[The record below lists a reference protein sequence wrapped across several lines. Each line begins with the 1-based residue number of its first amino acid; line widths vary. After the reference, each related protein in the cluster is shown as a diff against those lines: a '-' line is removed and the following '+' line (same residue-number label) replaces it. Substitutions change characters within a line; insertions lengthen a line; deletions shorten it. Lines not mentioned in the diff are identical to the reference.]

1 MSVKMARGTDPVAKA
16 VIIGEAKDLLQSYV
30 KKWPR
35 GLSPWPEGKA
45 EKMRTYREEYEYWL
59 ASDSVDAA
67 TKEELRALEGNDA
80 EIEGRFKAMLSFGT
94 AGLRGI
100 MGAGI
105 GMMNIYTVRYATQG
119 FANLIIEKGGQ
130 IGGDS
135 PEGNGVAIAHDSRN
149 NSRLFAEE
157 AAAVLAANGIK
168 SYIFDDMRPTPELSF
183 AVRETGSIAGIN
195 ITASHNPKEYN
206 GYKAYWADGAQL
218 GPEHADVVSAEIAKI
233 DIFED
238 VKTMDYE
245 EAVRKGLVEIL
256 GDEMDQTY
264 IARVMETSIT
274 HKYIDQVAKDM
285 KIVFTPFHGAG
296 YKLVPEIL
304 RRQGYGAIIPV
315 KEQMVP
321 DGDFPTV
328 KSPNPENTEG
338 FALAIEYAK
347 KNGAELVIGVDPDSD
362 RCGAVVKSGDE
373 YKVLSGNQIAC
384 LMMDY
389 IFTVRKE
396 LGTMPEKAFACKSI
410 VSTVMANRICEMN
423 GVKLYEVLTGF
434 KFIGEKIKEH
444 EENGDETFV
453 FGFEESIGFL
463 GGSYARDKDAVFAAM
478 MMAEVGCWYKSK
490 GMSVYD
496 GLQALYNKYGYYIEN
511 TESKVFEGYDS
522 AERREAVMSGIRKNP
537 PAEIGLKVAGLKD
550 YLTDIPGFTKSNV
563 LFYDLEDGCAV
574 AVRPSGTE
582 PKIKTY
588 VMAQGATAEEAE
600 ERRKAI
606 RESVDALLE
615 A

>member
-1 MSVKMARGTDPVAKA
+1 
-16 VIIGEAKDLLQSYV
+16 
-30 KKWPR
+30 
-35 GLSPWPEGKA
+35 
-45 EKMRTYREEYEYWL
+45 MRNCREEYEYWL
-59 ASDSVDAA
+59 ASDAVDEK
-67 TKEELRALEGNDA
+67 TKEELRALEGNES

-105 GMMNIYTVRYATQG
+105 GNMNVYTVRYATQG

-135 PEGNGVAIAHDSRN
+135 DEGNGVAVAHDSRL
-149 NSRLFAEE
+149 NSRLFAKE
-157 AAAVLAANGIK
+157 AASVLAANGIK
-168 SYIFDDMRPTPELSF
+168 VYIFDDMRPTPELSF

-238 VKTMDYE
+238 VKTMDFD
-245 EAVRKGLVEIL
+245 EALAKGLIEML
-256 GDEMDQTY
+256 GSEMDETY
-264 IARVMETSIT
+264 ISRVMETSIT
-274 HKYIDQVAKDM
+274 HKFIDQVAKDM

-304 RRQGYGAIIPV
+304 RRQGYGAVIPV
-315 KEQMVP
+315 EEQMIP
-321 DGDFPTV
+321 DGNFPTV

-362 RCGAVVKSGDE
+362 RCGAVVKNGDE

-384 LMMDY
+384 LMLDY
-389 IFTVRKE
+389 IITERKE
-396 LGTMPEKAFACKSI
+396 LGIMPPKPFACKSI
-410 VSTVMANRICEMN
+410 VSTIMANRICEEN
-423 GVKLYEVLTGF
+423 DVEIVEVLTGF
-434 KFIGEKIKEH
+434 KFIGEKIKELD
-444 EENGDETFV
+444 ENGDYNFI

-478 MMAEVGCWYKSK
+478 MLAEVGCYYRAK
-490 GMSVYD
+490 GMSVYE
-496 GLQALYNKYGYYIEN
+496 GLQALYEKYGYFIED
-511 TESKVFEGYDS
+511 TQSKMFEGYDS
-522 AERREAVMSGIRKNP
+522 AERREAVMSRIRSNP
-537 PAEIGLKVAGLKD
+537 PAEIGLKVEGLRD
-550 YLTDIPGFTKSNV
+550 YMTDIPGFTKSNV
-563 LFYDLEDGCAV
+563 LFYYLEDGCAV

-588 VMAQGATAEEAE
+588 VMVRGETADAADA
-600 ERRKAI
+600 RKKAI
-606 RESVDALLE
+606 REAMDALLE

>member
-1 MSVKMARGTDPVAKA
+1 
-16 VIIGEAKDLLQSYV
+16 
-30 KKWPR
+30 
-35 GLSPWPEGKA
+35 
-45 EKMRTYREEYEYWL
+45 MRTYREEYEYWL
-59 ASDSVDAA
+59 ASDVVDEK
-67 TKEELRALEGNDA
+67 TKEELRAIADNET
-80 EIEGRFKAMLSFGT
+80 EIEGRFKAMLTFGT

-105 GMMNIYTVRYATQG
+105 GCMNVYTVRYATQG
-119 FANLIIEKGGQ
+119 LANLVIAKGGQ

-135 PEGNGVAIAHDSRN
+135 AEGNGVAIAHDSRL

-157 AAAVLAANGIK
+157 AASVLAANGIK
-168 SYIFDDMRPTPELSF
+168 VYIFDDMRPTPELSF
-183 AVRETGSIAGIN
+183 AVRETHSLAGIN

-218 GPEHADVVSAEIAKI
+218 GPEHADIVSAEIAKV
-233 DIFED
+233 DIFKD
-238 VKTMDYE
+238 VKTTDYDK
-245 EAVRKGLVEIL
+245 AVADGIIEIL
-256 GDEMDQTY
+256 GDEMDETY
-264 IARVMETSIT
+264 IARVMETSVT
-274 HKYIDQVAKDM
+274 RKYIDQVAKEM

-315 KEQMVP
+315 EEQMVP
-321 DGDFPTV
+321 DGNFPTV

-347 KNGAELVIGVDPDSD
+347 RYDAELVIGVDPDSD
-362 RCGAVVKSGDE
+362 RCGAVVKAADG
-373 YKVLSGNQIAC
+373 YKILTGNQEAC

-396 LGTMPEKAFACKSI
+396 LGTMPVNPFVCKSI
-410 VSTVMANRICEMN
+410 VSTVMADRIAAYN
-423 GVKLYEVLTGF
+423 DVKMYSVLTGF

-444 EENGDETFV
+444 EENGDENFV
-453 FGFEESIGFL
+453 FGFEESLGFL
-463 GGSYARDKDAVFAAM
+463 GGSYARDKDAVYAAM
-478 MMAEVGCWYKSK
+478 MMAEMACWYKAK

-496 GLQALYNKYGYYIEN
+496 GLAALYEKYGYFIEN
-511 TESKVFEGYDS
+511 TESTVFAGFDS
-522 AERREAVMSGIRKNP
+522 AERREAVMARIRENAP
-537 PAEIGLKVAGLKD
+537 EEIGLKVESVTD
-550 YLTDIPGFTKSNV
+550 YLDDIPGFTKSNV
-563 LFYDLEDGCAV
+563 LFYNLADGCAV

-600 ERRKAI
+600 KNRKAV
-606 RESVDALLE
+606 REAVDVLLS
-615 A
+615 

>member
-1 MSVKMARGTDPVAKA
+1 
-16 VIIGEAKDLLQSYV
+16 
-30 KKWPR
+30 
-35 GLSPWPEGKA
+35 
-45 EKMRTYREEYEYWL
+45 MRNYREEYEYWL
-59 ASDSVDAA
+59 SSDAVDEK
-67 TKEELRALEGNDA
+67 TKEELRALEGNET
-80 EIEGRFKAMLSFGT
+80 EIEGRFKAMLTFGT

-105 GMMNIYTVRYATQG
+105 GCMNVYTVRYATQG
-119 FANLIIEKGGQ
+119 LANLVIAEGGQ
-130 IGGDS
+130 IGGGS
-135 PEGNGVAIAHDSRN
+135 KEGNGVAIAHDSRL

-157 AAAVLAANGIK
+157 AASVLAANGIK
-168 SYIFDDMRPTPELSF
+168 VYIFDDMRPTPELSF

-218 GPEHADVVSAEIAKI
+218 GPEHADVVSAEIAKV
-233 DIFED
+233 DIFRD
-238 VKTMDYE
+238 VKTTDYDK
-245 EAVRKGLVEIL
+245 AVADGIIEIL
-256 GDEMDQTY
+256 GDEMDETY
-264 IARVMETSIT
+264 MARVMETSVT
-274 HKYIDQVAKDM
+274 RRYIDQAAKDM

-315 KEQMVP
+315 EEQMIP
-321 DGDFPTV
+321 DGNFPTV

-362 RCGAVVKSGDE
+362 RCGAVVKAGDD
-373 YKVLSGNQIAC
+373 YKILTGNQEAC

-396 LGTMPEKAFACKSI
+396 LGTMPENPFVCKSI
-410 VSTVMANRICEMN
+410 VSTVMADKIAAYNN
-423 GVKLYEVLTGF
+423 VKMYNVLTGF

-444 EENGDETFV
+444 EENGNENFV

-463 GGSYARDKDAVFAAM
+463 GGSYARDKDAVYAAM
-478 MMAEVGCWYKSK
+478 MMAEMACYYKAR

-496 GLQALYNKYGYYIEN
+496 GLIALYEKYGWFIEN
-511 TESKVFEGYDS
+511 TESTVFAGFDS
-522 AERREAVMSGIRKNP
+522 AERREAVMSRIRENAP
-537 PAEIGLKVAGLKD
+537 EEIGLRVESVTD
-550 YLTDIPGFTKSNV
+550 YLGDVPGFTKSNV
-563 LFYDLEDGCAV
+563 LFYNLADGCAV

-588 VMAQGATAEEAE
+588 VMVQGGSAEEAE
-600 ERRKAI
+600 ANRKAV
-606 RESVDALLE
+606 REAVDELLS
-615 A
+615 

>member
-1 MSVKMARGTDPVAKA
+1 
-16 VIIGEAKDLLQSYV
+16 
-30 KKWPR
+30 
-35 GLSPWPEGKA
+35 
-45 EKMRTYREEYEYWL
+45 MRTYREEYEYWL
-59 ASDSVDAA
+59 SSDVVDEK
-67 TKEELRALEGNDA
+67 TKEELRALEGNDT
-80 EIEGRFKAMLSFGT
+80 EIEGRFKAMLTFGT

-105 GMMNIYTVRYATQG
+105 GNMNVYTVRYATQG
-119 FANLIIEKGGQ
+119 LANLIIANGGQ

-168 SYIFDDMRPTPELSF
+168 VYIFDDMRPTPELSF

-218 GPEHADVVSAEIAKI
+218 GPEHADVVSAEIAKV
-233 DIFED
+233 DIFKD
-238 VKTMDYE
+238 VKTMDYD
-245 EAVRKGLVEIL
+245 AALAKGLIEIL
-256 GDEMDQTY
+256 GDEMDEIY
-264 IARVMETSIT
+264 IGKVMETSIT

-315 KEQMVP
+315 EEQMVP
-321 DGDFPTV
+321 DGNFPTV

-347 KNGAELVIGVDPDSD
+347 KYDAELVIGVDPDSD
-362 RCGAVVKSGDE
+362 RCGAVVKAKDG
-373 YKVLSGNQIAC
+373 YKILSGNQEAC
-384 LMMDY
+384 LMLDY

-396 LGTMPEKAFACKSI
+396 LGTMPEKPFVCKSI
-410 VSTVMANRICEMN
+410 VSTVMADKIAADN
-423 GVKLYEVLTGF
+423 GVKMYDVLTGF
-434 KFIGEKIKEH
+434 KFIGEKIKDLD
-444 EENGDETFV
+444 ENGDENFL

-463 GGSYARDKDAVFAAM
+463 GGSYARDKDAVYAAM
-478 MMAEVGCWYKSK
+478 MMAEVGCYYKAK

-496 GLQALYNKYGYYIEN
+496 GLMALYEKYGYFVEN
-511 TESKVFEGYDS
+511 TESTVFAGFDS
-522 AERREAVMSGIRKNP
+522 AERREAVMAGIRENAP
-537 PAEIGLKVAGLKD
+537 SEIGLKVEGVTD
-550 YLTDIPGFTKSNV
+550 YLGDVPGFTKSNV
-563 LFYDLEDGCAV
+563 LFYRLADGCAV

-588 VMAQGATAEEAE
+588 VMAQGATADEAE
-600 ERRKAI
+600 KNRKAI
-606 RESVDALLE
+606 REAVDALLS
-615 A
+615 

>member
-1 MSVKMARGTDPVAKA
+1 
-16 VIIGEAKDLLQSYV
+16 
-30 KKWPR
+30 
-35 GLSPWPEGKA
+35 
-45 EKMRTYREEYEYWL
+45 MRTYREEYEYWL
-59 ASDSVDAA
+59 ASDVVDEK
-67 TKEELRALEGNDA
+67 TKEELRALEGKEE
-80 EIEGRFKAMLSFGT
+80 EIEGRFKAMLTFGT

-105 GMMNIYTVRYATQG
+105 GCMNVYTVRYATQG
-119 FANLIIEKGGQ
+119 LANLVIANGGQ

-135 PEGNGVAIAHDSRN
+135 KEGNGVAIAHDSRL

-157 AAAVLAANGIK
+157 AASVLAANGIK
-168 SYIFDDMRPTPELSF
+168 VYIFDDMRPTPELSF
-183 AVRETGSIAGIN
+183 AVRETKSIAGIN

-218 GPEHADVVSAEIAKI
+218 GPEHADIVSAEIAKV
-233 DIFED
+233 DIFKD
-238 VKTMDYE
+238 VKTTDYKK
-245 EAVRKGLVEIL
+245 AVEDGIIEIL
-256 GDEMDQTY
+256 GDEMDEVY
-264 IARVMETSIT
+264 ISRVMETSVT
-274 HKYIDQVAKDM
+274 RKYIDQVAKEM

-315 KEQMVP
+315 EEQMIP
-321 DGDFPTV
+321 DGNFPTV

-362 RCGAVVKSGDE
+362 RCGAVVKAGDD
-373 YKVLSGNQIAC
+373 YKILTGNQEAC

-396 LGTMPEKAFACKSI
+396 LGTMPKNPFVCKSI
-410 VSTVMANRICEMN
+410 VSTVMANKIADYN
-423 GVKLYEVLTGF
+423 NVKMYEVLTGF

-444 EENGDETFV
+444 EENGDENFV

-463 GGSYARDKDAVFAAM
+463 GGSYARDKDAVYAAM
-478 MMAEVGCWYKSK
+478 MMAEMACWYKAR

-496 GLQALYNKYGYYIEN
+496 GLIALYEKYGWFIEN
-511 TESKVFEGYDS
+511 TESTVFAGFDS
-522 AERREAVMSGIRKNP
+522 AEKREAVMARIRENAP
-537 PAEIGLKVAGLKD
+537 EEIGLKVESVTD
-550 YLTDIPGFTKSNV
+550 YLGDVPGFTKSNV
-563 LFYDLEDGCAV
+563 LFYNLADGCAV

-588 VMAQGATAEEAE
+588 VMVKGDTPEKAEEN
-600 ERRKAI
+600 RKAV
-606 RESVDALLE
+606 RDAVDALLS
-615 A
+615 

>member
-1 MSVKMARGTDPVAKA
+1 
-16 VIIGEAKDLLQSYV
+16 
-30 KKWPR
+30 
-35 GLSPWPEGKA
+35 
-45 EKMRTYREEYEYWL
+45 MRTYREEYEYWL
-59 ASDSVDAA
+59 ASDAVDAK
-67 TKEELRALEGNDA
+67 TKEELRALEGNDQ
-80 EIEGRFKAMLSFGT
+80 EIEGRFKAMLTFGT

-100 MGAGI
+100 MGPGI
-105 GMMNIYTVRYATQG
+105 GCMNVYTVRYATQG
-119 FANLIIEKGGQ
+119 LANLVIANGGQ

-135 PEGNGVAIAHDSRN
+135 KEGNGVAIAHDSRL

-157 AAAVLAANGIK
+157 AASVLAANGIK
-168 SYIFDDMRPTPELSF
+168 VYIFDDMRPTPELSF

-218 GPEHADVVSAEIAKI
+218 GPEHADIVSAEIAKV
-233 DIFED
+233 DIFKD
-238 VKTMDYE
+238 VKTTDYKK
-245 EAVRKGLVEIL
+245 AVEDGIIEIL
-256 GDEMDQTY
+256 GEEMDEVY
-264 IARVMETSIT
+264 ISRVMETSVT
-274 HKYIDQVAKDM
+274 RKYIDKVAKEM

-315 KEQMVP
+315 EEQMIP
-321 DGDFPTV
+321 DGNFPTV

-347 KNGAELVIGVDPDSD
+347 KYGAELVIGVDPDSD
-362 RCGAVVKSGDE
+362 RCGAVVKAGDD
-373 YKVLSGNQIAC
+373 YKILTGNQEAC

-396 LGTMPEKAFACKSI
+396 LGTMPKNPFVCKSI
-410 VSTVMANRICEMN
+410 VSTVMADKIAAYNN
-423 GVKLYEVLTGF
+423 VKMYSVLTGF

-444 EENGDETFV
+444 EENGDENFV

-463 GGSYARDKDAVFAAM
+463 GGSYARDKDAVYAAM
-478 MMAEVGCWYKSK
+478 MMAEMACYYKAQ

-496 GLQALYNKYGYYIEN
+496 GLVALYEKYGYFIEN
-511 TESKVFEGYDS
+511 TESTVFAGFDS
-522 AERREAVMSGIRKNP
+522 AERREAVMSSIRKDAP
-537 PAEIGLKVAGLKD
+537 KEIGLKVESVTD
-550 YLTDIPGFTKSNV
+550 YLDDIPGFTKSNV
-563 LFYDLEDGCAV
+563 LFYNLEDGCAV

-588 VMAQGATAEEAE
+588 VMAQGATEEEAE
-600 ERRKAI
+600 KNRKAV
-606 RESVDALLE
+606 REAIDALLS
-615 A
+615 

>member
-1 MSVKMARGTDPVAKA
+1 
-16 VIIGEAKDLLQSYV
+16 
-30 KKWPR
+30 
-35 GLSPWPEGKA
+35 
-45 EKMRTYREEYEYWL
+45 MRTYMEEYKYWL
-59 ASDSVDAA
+59 ESEAVDEE
-67 TKEELRALEGNDA
+67 TKAELRSIEGNEA

-94 AGLRGI
+94 AGLRGT
-100 MGAGI
+100 MKAGI
-105 GMMNIYTVRYATQG
+105 GNMNVYTVRYATQG
-119 FANLIIEKGGQ
+119 LANLIIEKGGQ

-149 NSRLFAEE
+149 NSRLYAEE
-157 AAAVLAANGIK
+157 SARVLAANGIK
-168 SYIFDDMRPTPELSF
+168 VYLFDDMRPTPELSF

-233 DIFED
+233 DIFRD
-238 VKTMDYE
+238 VKLMDYDKAME
-245 EAVRKGLVEIL
+245 EGLIEIL
-256 GDEMDQTY
+256 GDAMDETY
-264 IARVMETSIT
+264 IGRVMETSIT
-274 HKYIDQVAKDM
+274 RKYIEQVGPEM

-315 KEQMVP
+315 EEQMIP
-321 DGDFPTV
+321 DGNFPTV

-338 FALAIEYAK
+338 FALAIEYAR

-362 RCGAVVKSGDE
+362 RCGAVVRDGDD

-384 LMMDY
+384 LMLDY
-389 IFTVRKE
+389 IITMRKE
-396 LGTMPEKAFACKSI
+396 LGTMPEKPFACKSI

-423 GVKLYEVLTGF
+423 GVKMYEVLTGF
-434 KFIGEKIKEH
+434 KFIGEKIKQYDEG
-444 EENGDETFV
+444 GDEHFI

-463 GGSYARDKDAVFAAM
+463 GGTYARDKDAVFAAM
-478 MMAEVGCWYKSK
+478 MMAEVGCYYKAK
-490 GMSVYD
+490 GMSVYE
-496 GLQALYNKYGYYIEN
+496 GLQALYKKYGYYIEN
-511 TESKVFEGYDS
+511 TESAVFSGYD
-522 AERREAVMSGIRKNP
+522 AQDKMKAIMSSIRADQP
-537 PAEIGLKVAGLKD
+537 EVIGLPVEDLTD
-550 YLTDIPGFTKSNV
+550 YLTDVPGFTKSNV
-563 LFYDLEDGCAV
+563 LFYDLADGCAV

-582 PKIKTY
+582 PKVKTY
-588 VMAQGATAEEAE
+588 VMAKGDTAEQAE

-606 RESVDALLE
+606 REAVDKLLG

>member
-1 MSVKMARGTDPVAKA
+1 
-16 VIIGEAKDLLQSYV
+16 
-30 KKWPR
+30 
-35 GLSPWPEGKA
+35 
-45 EKMRTYREEYEYWL
+45 MRTYMEEYKYWL
-59 ASDSVDAA
+59 ESEAVDEE
-67 TKEELRALEGNDA
+67 TKAELRSIEGNEA

-94 AGLRGI
+94 AGLRGT
-100 MGAGI
+100 MKAGI
-105 GMMNIYTVRYATQG
+105 GNMNVYTVRYATQG
-119 FANLIIEKGGQ
+119 LANLIIEKGGQ

-149 NSRLFAEE
+149 NSRLYAEE
-157 AAAVLAANGIK
+157 SARVLAANGIK
-168 SYIFDDMRPTPELSF
+168 VYLFDDMRPTPELSF

-233 DIFED
+233 DIFRD
-238 VKTMDYE
+238 VKLMDYDKAME
-245 EAVRKGLVEIL
+245 EGLIEIL
-256 GDEMDQTY
+256 GDAMDETY
-264 IARVMETSIT
+264 IGKVMETSIT
-274 HKYIDQVAKDM
+274 RKYIEQVGPEM

-315 KEQMVP
+315 EEQMIP
-321 DGDFPTV
+321 DGNFPTV

-338 FALAIEYAK
+338 FALAIEYAR

-362 RCGAVVKSGDE
+362 RCGAVVRDGDD

-384 LMMDY
+384 LMLDY
-389 IFTVRKE
+389 IITMRKE
-396 LGTMPEKAFACKSI
+396 LGTMPEKPFACKSI

-423 GVKLYEVLTGF
+423 GVKMYEVLTGF
-434 KFIGEKIKEH
+434 KFIGEKIKQYDEG
-444 EENGDETFV
+444 GDEHFI

-463 GGSYARDKDAVFAAM
+463 GGTYARDKDAVFAAM
-478 MMAEVGCWYKSK
+478 MMAEVGCYYKAK
-490 GMSVYD
+490 GMSVYE
-496 GLQALYNKYGYYIEN
+496 GLQALYKKYGYYIEN
-511 TESKVFEGYDS
+511 TESAVFSGYD
-522 AERREAVMSGIRKNP
+522 AQDKMKAIMSSIRADQP
-537 PAEIGLKVAGLKD
+537 EVIGLPVEDLTD
-550 YLTDIPGFTKSNV
+550 YLTDVPGFTKSNV
-563 LFYDLEDGCAV
+563 LFYDLADGCAV

-582 PKIKTY
+582 PKVKTY
-588 VMAQGATAEEAE
+588 VMAKGDTAEQAE

-606 RESVDALLE
+606 REAVDKLLG

>member
-1 MSVKMARGTDPVAKA
+1 
-16 VIIGEAKDLLQSYV
+16 
-30 KKWPR
+30 
-35 GLSPWPEGKA
+35 
-45 EKMRTYREEYEYWL
+45 MRNYREEYEYWL
-59 ASDSVDAA
+59 ASDTVDTQ
-67 TKEELRALEGNDA
+67 TKEELKAMEGNDK
-80 EIEGRFKAMLSFGT
+80 EIEGRFKAMLTFGT

-105 GMMNIYTVRYATQG
+105 GCMNVYTVRYATQG
-119 FANLIIEKGGQ
+119 LANLVIEKGGQ

-135 PEGNGVAIAHDSRN
+135 TEGNGVAIAHDSRN

-168 SYIFDDMRPTPELSF
+168 VYIFDDMRPTPELSF

-233 DIFED
+233 DIFKD
-238 VKTMDYE
+238 VKTTDYDK
-245 EAVRKGLVEIL
+245 AVADGIIEIL
-256 GDEMDQTY
+256 GDEMDEVY
-264 IARVMETSIT
+264 IGKVMETSIT
-274 HKYIDQVAKDM
+274 RKYIDQVAKEM

-304 RRQGYGAIIPV
+304 KRQGYGAIIPV
-315 KEQMVP
+315 EEQMVP
-321 DGDFPTV
+321 DGNFPTV

-347 KNGAELVIGVDPDSD
+347 KNDAELVIGVDPDSD
-362 RCGAVVKSGDE
+362 RCGAVVKAGDD
-373 YKVLSGNQIAC
+373 YKILTGNQEAC

-396 LGTMPEKAFACKSI
+396 LGMMPEKPFVCKSI
-410 VSTVMANRICEMN
+410 VSTVMADKIAADN
-423 GVKLYEVLTGF
+423 GVKMYDVLTGF
-434 KFIGEKIKEH
+434 KFIGEKIKDLD
-444 EENGDETFV
+444 ENGDEHFL

-463 GGSYARDKDAVFAAM
+463 GGSYARDKDAVYAAM
-478 MMAEVGCWYKSK
+478 MMAEMACYYKAQ

-496 GLQALYNKYGYYIEN
+496 GLMALYEKYGYFVEN
-511 TESKVFEGYDS
+511 TESTVFEGFDS
-522 AERREAVMSGIRKNP
+522 AEKREAVMSSIRENAP
-537 PAEIGLKVAGLKD
+537 EEIGLKVVKVTD
-550 YLTDIPGFTKSNV
+550 YLGDVPGFTKSNV

-582 PKIKTY
+582 PKVKTY
-588 VMAQGATAEEAE
+588 VMAQGATAEKAE
-600 ERRKAI
+600 ENRKAI
-606 RESVDALLE
+606 REAVDALLS
-615 A
+615 

>member
-1 MSVKMARGTDPVAKA
+1 
-16 VIIGEAKDLLQSYV
+16 
-30 KKWPR
+30 
-35 GLSPWPEGKA
+35 
-45 EKMRTYREEYEYWL
+45 MRTYREEYEYWL
-59 ASDSVDAA
+59 ASDVVDEK
-67 TKEELRALEGNDA
+67 TKEELRALKGNDT
-80 EIEGRFKAMLSFGT
+80 EIEGRFKAMLTFGT

-105 GMMNIYTVRYATQG
+105 GMMNVYTVRYATQG
-119 FANLIIEKGGQ
+119 LANLIIANGGQ

-168 SYIFDDMRPTPELSF
+168 AYIFDDMRPTPELSF

-218 GPEHADVVSAEIAKI
+218 GPEHADIVSAEIAKV
-233 DIFED
+233 DIFKD
-238 VKTMDYE
+238 VKTMDYDK
-245 EAVRKGLVEIL
+245 AVADGLVEIL
-256 GDEMDQTY
+256 GDEMDEIY
-264 IARVMETSIT
+264 MGKVMETSIT
-274 HKYIDQVAKDM
+274 RKYIDQVAKDM

-315 KEQMVP
+315 EEQMIP
-321 DGDFPTV
+321 DGNFPTV

-347 KNGAELVIGVDPDSD
+347 KNDAELVIGVDPDSD
-362 RCGAVVKSGDE
+362 RCGAVVKAKDG
-373 YKVLSGNQIAC
+373 YKILSGNQEAC
-384 LMMDY
+384 LMLDY

-396 LGTMPEKAFACKSI
+396 LGKMPEKPFVCKSI
-410 VSTVMANRICEMN
+410 VSTVMADKIAADN
-423 GVKLYEVLTGF
+423 GVKMYDVLTGF
-434 KFIGEKIKEH
+434 KFIGEKIKDLD
-444 EENGDETFV
+444 ENGDENFL

-463 GGSYARDKDAVFAAM
+463 GGSYARDKDAVYAAM
-478 MMAEVGCWYKSK
+478 MMAEMACYYKAQ

-496 GLQALYNKYGYYIEN
+496 GLMALYEKYGYFVEN
-511 TESKVFEGYDS
+511 TESTVFAGFDS
-522 AERREAVMSGIRKNP
+522 AERREAVMARIREDAP
-537 PAEIGLKVAGLKD
+537 EEIGLKVESVTD
-550 YLTDIPGFTKSNV
+550 YLGDVPGFTKSNV
-563 LFYDLEDGCAV
+563 LFYKLADGCAV

-600 ERRKAI
+600 ENRKAV
-606 RESVDALLE
+606 REAIDKLL

>member
-1 MSVKMARGTDPVAKA
+1 
-16 VIIGEAKDLLQSYV
+16 
-30 KKWPR
+30 
-35 GLSPWPEGKA
+35 
-45 EKMRTYREEYEYWL
+45 MRTYREEYEYWL
-59 ASDSVDAA
+59 ASDVVDEK
-67 TKEELRALEGNDA
+67 TKEELRALEGKDE
-80 EIEGRFKAMLSFGT
+80 EIEGRFKAMLTFGT

-105 GMMNIYTVRYATQG
+105 GCMNVYTVRYATQG
-119 FANLIIEKGGQ
+119 LANLVIANGGQ

-135 PEGNGVAIAHDSRN
+135 KEGNGVAIAHDSRL

-157 AAAVLAANGIK
+157 AASVLAANGIK
-168 SYIFDDMRPTPELSF
+168 VYIFDDMRPTPELSF
-183 AVRETGSIAGIN
+183 AVRETKSIAGIN

-218 GPEHADVVSAEIAKI
+218 GPEHADVVSAEIAKV
-233 DIFED
+233 DIFKD
-238 VKTMDYE
+238 VKTTDYKK
-245 EAVRKGLVEIL
+245 AVEDGIIEIL
-256 GDEMDQTY
+256 GDEMDEVY
-264 IARVMETSIT
+264 ISRVMETSVT
-274 HKYIDQVAKDM
+274 RKYIDQVAKEM

-315 KEQMVP
+315 EEQMIP
-321 DGDFPTV
+321 DGNFPTV

-362 RCGAVVKSGDE
+362 RCGAVVKAGDD
-373 YKVLSGNQIAC
+373 YKILTGNQEAC

-396 LGTMPEKAFACKSI
+396 LGTMPKNPFVCKSI
-410 VSTVMANRICEMN
+410 VSTVMANKIADYN
-423 GVKLYEVLTGF
+423 NVKMYEVLTGF

-444 EENGDETFV
+444 EENGDENFV
-453 FGFEESIGFL
+453 FGFEE
-463 GGSYARDKDAVFAAM
+463 AM
-478 MMAEVGCWYKSK
+478 MMAEMACWYKAR

-496 GLQALYNKYGYYIEN
+496 GLIALYEKYGWFIEN
-511 TESKVFEGYDS
+511 TESTVFAGFDS
-522 AERREAVMSGIRKNP
+522 AEKREAVMARIRENAP
-537 PAEIGLKVAGLKD
+537 EEIGLKVESVTD
-550 YLTDIPGFTKSNV
+550 YLGDVPGFTKSNV
-563 LFYDLEDGCAV
+563 LFYNLADGCAV

-588 VMAQGATAEEAE
+588 VMVKGDTPEKAEEN
-600 ERRKAI
+600 RKAV
-606 RESVDALLE
+606 RDAVDALLS
-615 A
+615 

>member
-1 MSVKMARGTDPVAKA
+1 
-16 VIIGEAKDLLQSYV
+16 
-30 KKWPR
+30 
-35 GLSPWPEGKA
+35 
-45 EKMRTYREEYEYWL
+45 MRTYREEYEYWL
-59 ASDSVDAA
+59 ASDVVDEK
-67 TKEELRALEGNDA
+67 TKEELKAIEGNDL
-80 EIEGRFKAMLSFGT
+80 EIEGRFKAMLTFGT

-105 GMMNIYTVRYATQG
+105 GMMNVYTVRYATQG
-119 FANLIIEKGGQ
+119 LANLIIANGGQ
-130 IGGDS
+130 IGGES

-168 SYIFDDMRPTPELSF
+168 VYIFDDMRPTPELSF

-218 GPEHADVVSAEIAKI
+218 GPEHADIVSAEIAKV
-233 DIFED
+233 DIFKD
-238 VKTMDYE
+238 VKTMDYDK
-245 EAVRKGLVEIL
+245 AVAEGLIEIL
-256 GDEMDQTY
+256 GDEMDEIY
-264 IARVMETSIT
+264 IGKVMETSIT

-304 RRQGYGAIIPV
+304 KRQGYGAIIPV
-315 KEQMVP
+315 EEQMIP
-321 DGDFPTV
+321 DGNFPTV

-347 KNGAELVIGVDPDSD
+347 KNDAELVIGVDPDSD
-362 RCGAVVKSGDE
+362 RCGAVVKAKDG
-373 YKVLSGNQIAC
+373 YKILSGNQEAC
-384 LMMDY
+384 LMLDY

-396 LGTMPEKAFACKSI
+396 LGKMPEKPFVCKSI
-410 VSTVMANRICEMN
+410 VSTVMADKIAADN
-423 GVKLYEVLTGF
+423 GVKMYDVLTGF
-434 KFIGEKIKEH
+434 KFIGEKIKDLD
-444 EENGDETFV
+444 ENGDEHFL

-463 GGSYARDKDAVFAAM
+463 GGSYARDKDAVYAAM
-478 MMAEVGCWYKSK
+478 MMAEMACYYKAQ

-496 GLQALYNKYGYYIEN
+496 GLMALYKKYGYFVEN
-511 TESKVFEGYDS
+511 TESTVFAGFDS
-522 AERREAVMSGIRKNP
+522 AERREAVMARIRENAP
-537 PAEIGLKVAGLKD
+537 EEIGLKVESVTD
-550 YLTDIPGFTKSNV
+550 YLGDVPGFTKSNV
-563 LFYDLEDGCAV
+563 LFYKLADGCAV

-588 VMAQGATAEEAE
+588 VMAQGATADEAE
-600 ERRKAI
+600 KNRKAV
-606 RESVDALLE
+606 REAVDALLS
-615 A
+615 

>member
-1 MSVKMARGTDPVAKA
+1 
-16 VIIGEAKDLLQSYV
+16 
-30 KKWPR
+30 
-35 GLSPWPEGKA
+35 
-45 EKMRTYREEYEYWL
+45 MRTYREEYEYWL
-59 ASDSVDAA
+59 ASDVVDEK
-67 TKEELRALEGNDA
+67 TKEELRGLEGNDT
-80 EIEGRFKAMLSFGT
+80 EIEGRFKAMLTFGT

-105 GMMNIYTVRYATQG
+105 GMMNVYTVRYATQG
-119 FANLIIEKGGQ
+119 LANLIIANGGQ

-168 SYIFDDMRPTPELSF
+168 AYIFDDMRPTPELSF

-218 GPEHADVVSAEIAKI
+218 GPEHADIVSAEIAKV
-233 DIFED
+233 DIFKD
-238 VKTMDYE
+238 VKTMDYDK
-245 EAVRKGLVEIL
+245 AVAEGLVEIL
-256 GDEMDQTY
+256 GDEMDEVY
-264 IARVMETSIT
+264 IGKVMETSIT
-274 HKYIDQVAKDM
+274 RKYIDQVAKDM

-315 KEQMVP
+315 EEQMVP
-321 DGDFPTV
+321 DGNFPTV

-347 KNGAELVIGVDPDSD
+347 KNDAELVIGVDPDSD
-362 RCGAVVKSGDE
+362 RCGAVVKAKDG
-373 YKVLSGNQIAC
+373 YKILSGNQEAC
-384 LMMDY
+384 LMLDY

-396 LGTMPEKAFACKSI
+396 LGTMPEKPFVCKSI
-410 VSTVMANRICEMN
+410 VSTVMADKIAADN
-423 GVKLYEVLTGF
+423 GVKMYDVLTGF
-434 KFIGEKIKEH
+434 KFIGEKIKDLD
-444 EENGDETFV
+444 ENGDEHFL

-463 GGSYARDKDAVFAAM
+463 GGSYARDKDAVYAAM
-478 MMAEVGCWYKSK
+478 MMAEMACYYKAQ

-496 GLQALYNKYGYYIEN
+496 GLMALYEKYGYFVEN
-511 TESKVFEGYDS
+511 TESTVFGGFDS
-522 AERREAVMSGIRKNP
+522 NERREAVMARIRENAP
-537 PAEIGLKVAGLKD
+537 EEIGLKVENVTD
-550 YLTDIPGFTKSNV
+550 YLGDVPGFTKSNV
-563 LFYDLEDGCAV
+563 LFYNLADGCAV

-600 ERRKAI
+600 NNRKAV
-606 RESVDALLE
+606 REAIDALLS
-615 A
+615 

>member
-1 MSVKMARGTDPVAKA
+1 
-16 VIIGEAKDLLQSYV
+16 
-30 KKWPR
+30 
-35 GLSPWPEGKA
+35 
-45 EKMRTYREEYEYWL
+45 MRNYREEYEYWL
-59 ASDSVDAA
+59 ASDAVDAK
-67 TKEELRALEGNDA
+67 TKEELT
-80 EIEGRFKAMLSFGT
+80 FGT

-105 GMMNIYTVRYATQG
+105 GMMNVYTVRYATQG
-119 FANLIIEKGGQ
+119 LANLIISKGGQ

-135 PEGNGVAIAHDSRN
+135 KEGNGVAIAHDSRL
-149 NSRLFAEE
+149 NSRAFAEE
-157 AAAVLAANGIK
+157 AAAVLAANGIRA
-168 SYIFDDMRPTPELSF
+168 YIFDDMRPTPELSF

-233 DIFED
+233 DIFKD
-238 VKTMDYE
+238 VKTMGYD
-245 EAVRKGLVEIL
+245 EAVKKGLIKIL
-256 GDEMDQTY
+256 GDEMDQVY
-264 IARVMETSIT
+264 IGKVMETSIT

-315 KEQMVP
+315 EEQMVP
-321 DGDFPTV
+321 DGNFPTV

-373 YKVLSGNQIAC
+373 YIILSGNQIAC
-384 LMMDY
+384 LMLDY
-389 IFTVRKE
+389 IITMRKE
-396 LGTMPEKAFACKSI
+396 LGTMPSKPFACKSI
-410 VSTVMANRICEMN
+410 VSTVMANRICEVN
-423 GVKLYEVLTGF
+423 DVKMYEVLTGF

-444 EENGDETFV
+444 DENGDEHFI

-463 GGSYARDKDAVFAAM
+463 GGTYARDKDAVFAAM
-478 MMAEVGCWYKSK
+478 MMAEVGCWYKAK

-496 GLQALYNKYGYYIEN
+496 GLLSLYDKYGYFIE
-511 TESKVFEGYDS
+511 K
-522 AERREAVMSGIRKNP
+522 R
-537 PAEIGLKVAGLKD
+537 
-550 YLTDIPGFTKSNV
+550 
-563 LFYDLEDGCAV
+563 
-574 AVRPSGTE
+574 
-582 PKIKTY
+582 
-588 VMAQGATAEEAE
+588 
-600 ERRKAI
+600 
-606 RESVDALLE
+606 
-615 A
+615 

>member
-1 MSVKMARGTDPVAKA
+1 
-16 VIIGEAKDLLQSYV
+16 
-30 KKWPR
+30 
-35 GLSPWPEGKA
+35 
-45 EKMRTYREEYEYWL
+45 MRTYREEYEYWL
-59 ASDSVDAA
+59 ASDAVDAK
-67 TKEELRALEGNDA
+67 TKDELRALEGNEK
-80 EIEGRFKAMLSFGT
+80 EIEGRFKAMLTFGT

-100 MGAGI
+100 MGAGT
-105 GMMNIYTVRYATQG
+105 GMMNVYTVRYATQG
-119 FANLIIEKGGQ
+119 LANLIIEKGGQ

-135 PEGNGVAIAHDSRN
+135 KEGSGVAIAHDSRL

-157 AAAVLAANGIK
+157 AASVLAANGIK
-168 SYIFDDMRPTPELSF
+168 AFIFDDMRPTPELSF

-218 GPEHADVVSAEIAKI
+218 GPEHANVVSAEIAKI
-233 DIFED
+233 DIFRD
-238 VKTMDYE
+238 VKTMDYG
-245 EAVRKGLVEIL
+245 EAVNKGLVEIL
-256 GDEMDQTY
+256 GDEMDQVY
-264 IARVMETSIT
+264 IGRVMETSIT

-315 KEQMVP
+315 EEQMIP
-321 DGDFPTV
+321 DGNFPTV

-373 YKVLSGNQIAC
+373 YIILSGNQIAC
-384 LMMDY
+384 LMLDY
-389 IFTVRKE
+389 II
-396 LGTMPEKAFACKSI
+396 TMRRECGKMPARPFACKSI
-410 VSTVMANRICEMN
+410 VSTVMANRICEVN
-423 GVKLYEVLTGF
+423 DVKMYEVLTGF

-444 EENGDETFV
+444 DENGDENFI

-463 GGSYARDKDAVFAAM
+463 GGTYARDKDAVFAAM
-478 MMAEVGCWYKSK
+478 MMAEVGCWYKAR

-496 GLQALYNKYGYYIEN
+496 GLLSLYDKYGYFIEN
-511 TESKVFEGYDS
+511 TESTVFGGFDS
-522 AERREAVMSGIRKNP
+522 AERREAVMSRVRQNP
-537 PAEIGLKVAGLKD
+537 PESIGLRVES
-550 YLTDIPGFTKSNV
+550 LTDYTKDVPGFTKSNV
-563 LFYDLEDGCAV
+563 LFYNLADGCAV

-588 VMAQGATAEEAE
+588 VMVKGDTPEEAE
-600 ERRKAI
+600 ENRKAV
-606 RESVDALLE
+606 RDAVDALLS
-615 A
+615 

>member
-1 MSVKMARGTDPVAKA
+1 
-16 VIIGEAKDLLQSYV
+16 
-30 KKWPR
+30 
-35 GLSPWPEGKA
+35 
-45 EKMRTYREEYEYWL
+45 MRTYREEYEYWL
-59 ASDSVDAA
+59 ASDVVDEK
-67 TKEELRALEGNDA
+67 TKEELKAIEGNET
-80 EIEGRFKAMLSFGT
+80 EIEGRFKAMLTFGT

-105 GMMNIYTVRYATQG
+105 GMMNVYTVRYATQG
-119 FANLIIEKGGQ
+119 LANLIIAKGGQ

-135 PEGNGVAIAHDSRN
+135 TEGNGVAIAHDSRN

-218 GPEHADVVSAEIAKI
+218 GPEHADVVSAEIAKV
-233 DIFED
+233 DIFKD
-238 VKTMDYE
+238 VKTMDYDKALAE
-245 EAVRKGLVEIL
+245 GLIEIL
-256 GDEMDQTY
+256 GDEMDEVY
-264 IARVMETSIT
+264 IGKVMETSIT
-274 HKYIDQVAKDM
+274 RKYIDQVAKEM

-304 RRQGYGAIIPV
+304 KRQGYGAIIPV
-315 KEQMVP
+315 EEQMIP
-321 DGDFPTV
+321 DGNFPTV

-347 KNGAELVIGVDPDSD
+347 KNDAELVIGVDPDSD
-362 RCGAVVKSGDE
+362 RCGAVVKAQDG
-373 YKVLSGNQIAC
+373 YKILSGNQEAC
-384 LMMDY
+384 LMLDY

-396 LGTMPEKAFACKSI
+396 LGTMPEKPFVCKSI
-410 VSTVMANRICEMN
+410 VSTVMADKIAADN
-423 GVKLYEVLTGF
+423 GVKMYDVLTGF
-434 KFIGEKIKEH
+434 KFIGEKIKDLD
-444 EENGDETFV
+444 ENGDEHFL

-463 GGSYARDKDAVFAAM
+463 GGSYARDKDAVYAAM
-478 MMAEVGCWYKSK
+478 MMAEMACYYKAQ

-496 GLQALYNKYGYYIEN
+496 GLMALYEKYGYFVEN
-511 TESKVFEGYDS
+511 TESTVFEGFDS
-522 AERREAVMSGIRKNP
+522 AERREAVMARIRENAP
-537 PAEIGLKVAGLKD
+537 EEIGLKVESVTD
-550 YLTDIPGFTKSNV
+550 YLGDVPGFTKSNV
-563 LFYDLEDGCAV
+563 LFYNLADGCAV

-582 PKIKTY
+582 PKVKTY

-600 ERRKAI
+600 NNRKAI
-606 RESVDALLE
+606 REAVDALLS
-615 A
+615 

>member
-1 MSVKMARGTDPVAKA
+1 
-16 VIIGEAKDLLQSYV
+16 
-30 KKWPR
+30 
-35 GLSPWPEGKA
+35 
-45 EKMRTYREEYEYWL
+45 MRNYREEYEYWL
-59 ASDSVDAA
+59 ASDAVDES
-67 TKEELRALEGNDA
+67 TKEEIRTLEGNES

-105 GMMNIYTVRYATQG
+105 GNMNVYTVRYATQG
-119 FANLIIEKGGQ
+119 FANLIIAKGGQ

-135 PEGNGVAIAHDSRN
+135 KEGNGVAIAHDSRI

-168 SYIFDDMRPTPELSF
+168 VYLFDDMRPTPELSF
-183 AVRETGSIAGIN
+183 AIRETGSIAGIN

-233 DIFED
+233 DIFKD
-238 VKTMDYE
+238 VKTMDFE
-245 EAVRKGLVEIL
+245 EAVSKGLVETL
-256 GDEMDQTY
+256 GSEMDETY
-264 IARVMETSIT
+264 IAKVMETSIT
-274 HKYIDQVAKDM
+274 HKYIDQVAKDI

-304 RRQGYGAIIPV
+304 RRQGYGAVIPV
-315 KEQMVP
+315 EEQMIP
-321 DGDFPTV
+321 DGNFPTV

-347 KNGAELVIGVDPDSD
+347 KNDAEFVIGVDPDSD
-362 RCGAVVKSGDE
+362 RCGAVVKDGGD

-384 LMMDY
+384 LMLDY
-389 IFTVRKE
+389 IITERE
-396 LGTMPEKAFACKSI
+396 EQGTMPSKPFACKSI
-410 VSTVMANRICEMN
+410 VSTMMANKICEMN
-423 GVKLYEVLTGF
+423 DVRLYEVLTGF

-444 EENGDETFV
+444 EENGDSHFI

-478 MMAEVGCWYKSK
+478 MLAEVACYYKAK
-490 GMSVYD
+490 GMSVYE
-496 GLQALYNKYGYYIEN
+496 GLQSLYGKYGYYIED
-511 TESKVFEGYDS
+511 TQSKMFEGYDS
-522 AERREAVMSGIRKNP
+522 AERREAVMSRIRENP
-537 PAEIGLKVAGLKD
+537 PQEVGLKVEGIRD
-550 YLTDIPGFTKSNV
+550 YLKGVPGFTKSNV
-563 LFYDLEDGCAV
+563 LFYELEDGCAV

-588 VMAQGATAEEAE
+588 VMVGGETAEQADERKKAVREAMN
-600 ERRKAI
+600 AM
-606 RESVDALLE
+606 LE

>member
-1 MSVKMARGTDPVAKA
+1 
-16 VIIGEAKDLLQSYV
+16 
-30 KKWPR
+30 
-35 GLSPWPEGKA
+35 
-45 EKMRTYREEYEYWL
+45 MRTYREEYEYWL
-59 ASDSVDAA
+59 ASDVVDEK
-67 TKEELRALEGNDA
+67 TKEELRALEGKEE
-80 EIEGRFKAMLSFGT
+80 EIEGRFKAMLTFGT

-105 GMMNIYTVRYATQG
+105 GCMNVYTVRYATQG
-119 FANLIIEKGGQ
+119 LANLVIANGGQ

-135 PEGNGVAIAHDSRN
+135 KEGNGVAIAHDSRL

-157 AAAVLAANGIK
+157 AASVLAANGIK
-168 SYIFDDMRPTPELSF
+168 VYIFDDMRPTPELSF
-183 AVRETGSIAGIN
+183 AVRETKSIAGIN

-218 GPEHADVVSAEIAKI
+218 GPEHADIVSAEIAKV
-233 DIFED
+233 DIFKD
-238 VKTMDYE
+238 VKTTDYKK
-245 EAVRKGLVEIL
+245 AVEDGIIEIL
-256 GDEMDQTY
+256 GDEMDEVY
-264 IARVMETSIT
+264 ISRVMETSVT
-274 HKYIDQVAKDM
+274 RKYIDQVAKEM

-315 KEQMVP
+315 EEQMIP
-321 DGDFPTV
+321 DGNFPTV

-362 RCGAVVKSGDE
+362 RCGAVVKAGDD
-373 YKVLSGNQIAC
+373 YKILTGNQEAC

-396 LGTMPEKAFACKSI
+396 LGTMPKNPFVCKSI
-410 VSTVMANRICEMN
+410 VSTVMANKIADYNNVNM
-423 GVKLYEVLTGF
+423 YEVLTGF

-444 EENGDETFV
+444 EENGDENFV

-463 GGSYARDKDAVFAAM
+463 GGSYARDKDAVYAAM
-478 MMAEVGCWYKSK
+478 MMAEMACWYKAR

-496 GLQALYNKYGYYIEN
+496 GLIALYEKYGWFIEN
-511 TESKVFEGYDS
+511 TESTVFAGFDS
-522 AERREAVMSGIRKNP
+522 AEKREAVMARIRENAP
-537 PAEIGLKVAGLKD
+537 EEIGLKVESVTD
-550 YLTDIPGFTKSNV
+550 YLGDVPGFTKSNV
-563 LFYDLEDGCAV
+563 LFYNLADGCAV

-588 VMAQGATAEEAE
+588 VMVKGDTPEKAEEN
-600 ERRKAI
+600 RKAV
-606 RESVDALLE
+606 RDAVDALLS
-615 A
+615 

>member
-1 MSVKMARGTDPVAKA
+1 
-16 VIIGEAKDLLQSYV
+16 
-30 KKWPR
+30 
-35 GLSPWPEGKA
+35 
-45 EKMRTYREEYEYWL
+45 MRTYREEDEYWL
-59 ASDSVDAA
+59 ASDVVDEK
-67 TKEELRALEGNDA
+67 TKEELRALEGKEE
-80 EIEGRFKAMLSFGT
+80 EIEGRFKAMLTFGT

-105 GMMNIYTVRYATQG
+105 GCMNVYTVRYATQG
-119 FANLIIEKGGQ
+119 LANLVIANGGQ

-135 PEGNGVAIAHDSRN
+135 KEGNGVAIAHDSRL

-157 AAAVLAANGIK
+157 AASVLAANGIK
-168 SYIFDDMRPTPELSF
+168 VYIFDDMRPTPELSF
-183 AVRETGSIAGIN
+183 AVRETKSIAGIN

-218 GPEHADVVSAEIAKI
+218 GPEHADVVSAEIAKV
-233 DIFED
+233 DIFKD
-238 VKTMDYE
+238 VKTTDYKK
-245 EAVRKGLVEIL
+245 AVEDGIIEIL
-256 GDEMDQTY
+256 GDEMDEVY
-264 IARVMETSIT
+264 ISRVMETSVT
-274 HKYIDQVAKDM
+274 RKYIDQVAKEM

-315 KEQMVP
+315 EEQMIP
-321 DGDFPTV
+321 DGNFPTV

-362 RCGAVVKSGDE
+362 RCGAVVKAGDD
-373 YKVLSGNQIAC
+373 YKILTGNQEAC

-396 LGTMPEKAFACKSI
+396 LGTMPKNPFVCKSI
-410 VSTVMANRICEMN
+410 VSTVMANKIADYN
-423 GVKLYEVLTGF
+423 NVKMYEVLTGF

-444 EENGDETFV
+444 EENGDENFV

-463 GGSYARDKDAVFAAM
+463 GGSYARDKDAVYAAM
-478 MMAEVGCWYKSK
+478 MMAEMACWYKAR

-496 GLQALYNKYGYYIEN
+496 GLIALYEKYGWFIEN
-511 TESKVFEGYDS
+511 TESTVFAGFDS
-522 AERREAVMSGIRKNP
+522 AEKREAVMARIRENAP
-537 PAEIGLKVAGLKD
+537 EEIGLKVESVTD
-550 YLTDIPGFTKSNV
+550 YLGDVPGFTKSNV
-563 LFYDLEDGCAV
+563 LFYNLADGCAV

-588 VMAQGATAEEAE
+588 VMVKGDTPEKAEEN
-600 ERRKAI
+600 RKAV
-606 RESVDALLE
+606 RDAVDALLS
-615 A
+615 